1 MNARH
6 RLNLGL
12 AVLLLVLG
20 GFVGFSLQEAPT
32 TEPERLTSFTGA
44 DIMRIEIRPSRHAD
58 ALLERRDGE
67 WWLVDPF
74 MARADMVRVDAAIG
88 LARARSLVRYAAS
101 VVDAQQAGLVSPELV
116 LRVNDVT
123 LVLGDTEPLH
133 GRRFV
138 RQGDGVHLIVDRYS
152 YLLQGGLASLVSPQL
167 LPAGARLQEIVLPG
181 LHLLQRDGR
190 WQLADGEAASA
201 DVLQVLVDEWRHA
214 RALRVSRHAGDEDGE
229 TIVLRLAADA
239 APVHFILHRGGE
251 EVLLIRR
258 DPGLA
263 YHFLPAVA
271 ERLLALPPIEAVS
284 AGDSDA

>member
-20 GFVGFSLQEAPT
+20 GFVGFSLQEPPA
-32 TEPERLTSFTGA
+32 TEPERLTSLTGA

-67 WWLVDPF
+67 WWLVEPF
-74 MARADMVRVDAAIG
+74 MARADMARVDAAIG
-88 LARARSLVRYAAS
+88 LARARSLARYAAS
-101 VVDAQQAGLVSPELV
+101 AVDAQQAGLVSPDLL
-116 LRVNDVT
+116 LRVNDTT
-123 LVLGDTEPLH
+123 LALGGTEPLH

-138 RQGDGVHLIVDRYS
+138 RQGERVHLIVDRYS

-181 LHLLQRDGR
+181 LHLLQRDGH
-190 WQLADGEAASA
+190 WQLADGETASA

-214 RALRVSRHAGDEDGE
+214 RALRVSRRDGDEDGE
-229 TIVLRLAADA
+229 PITLRLATDA
-239 APVHFILHRGGE
+239 APVRFILQRGDG
-251 EVLLIRR
+251 EVLLIRA
-258 DPGLA
+258 DLGLT

-271 ERLLALPPIEAVS
+271 ERLLVLPPVEAVTG
-284 AGDSDA
+284 GDSDA